1 MNPFLSQYTT
11 PHGSVPFD
19 KINISD
25 YEDAML
31 YGIEEENKE
40 IANIISNSEAPT
52 FVNTILA
59 LEKSGN
65 TLRKV
70 TDVFF
75 NQLSCET
82 SDSLDEMSEKLV
94 PLLTEH
100 SNSIMLNT
108 SLFKKVE
115 AVVKSQP
122 QLADEEQKL
131 LEDTY
136 DSFLRH
142 GASLDEQ
149 QKLEYD
155 KLTSELNVLKL
166 KFAQN
171 KLKEQNDFIL
181 NVTNEKEIIG
191 VPQNCKDEARAEA
204 LRRNMVG
211 WVFTLHAPS
220 YVPFMEYCDNREL
233 RRQMYMAYNT
243 ICNRNNDC
251 DNKVLVKT
259 ITNLRLRIAKLLG
272 YSSHAEYTLQ
282 KRMAKD
288 TETVNRFII
297 DLLTAYKPTAIR
309 EVEDVCAFAKQ
320 INEKAE
326 NTDGFKLM
334 PWDFS
339 YYSNKLK
346 EKLYNLNSE
355 KLKPYFE
362 IGQVK
367 EGVFGLAT
375 KLYGITFARRTD
387 IPVYNR
393 DVEVYEVFDNNGKHL
408 SLLYCD
414 FYPRSS
420 KKSGAWMTNYKEQW
434 MEEGGEN
441 SRPHVALNTN
451 FSKPTQ
457 TEPSLLTLDEVE
469 TFLHEFGHTLH
480 GMFANTRFRSLSG
493 TNVYWDFVELPSQF
507 MENYAIEPEFLRT
520 FAKHYKTGE
529 IIPDEMVE
537 CVRNSRN
544 FNAAYK
550 CLRQL
555 TFCKLDMAYHSLTKE
570 LDEEIEDFER
580 QAIKEAKLMP
590 EIPGTSIS
598 VQFSHI
604 MDGGYSSGYYSYKWA
619 EVMDADVFEKFKEE
633 GIFNKAT
640 AQEFREKILALG
652 GTKHP
657 MDLYVDFR
665 GKAPDNGALLRRNNI
680 FTNN

>member
-204 LRRNMVG
+204 QRRNLGG
-211 WVFTLHAPS
+211 WAFTLHAPS

-233 RRQMYMAYNT
+233 RKQMYMAYNT

-251 DNKVLVKT
+251 DNKALVKT

-451 FSKPTQ
+451 FSKPTE

-544 FNAAYK
+544 FNVAYK

-570 LDEEIEDFER
+570 LDEQIEDFER
-580 QAIKEAKLMP
+580 QAIKETKLMP

-665 GKAPDNGALLRRNNI
+665 GKAPDNCALLRRNNI
-680 FTNN
+680 STNN